1 MFSLPWL
8 LTGIALG
15 AVSVLPLV
23 VWRHKRDAKRTDE
36 ARKRAQ
42 TSERMAEIGNMTSGL
57 AHEIKNP
64 LSTVGL
70 NAQLLAEDIE
80 QLDAPEDEKGRITKR
95 LGSLSREVERLRG
108 ILDDFLQFA
117 GRMKLHKEDVNLC
130 DILGELEDFYHPQC
144 DTEHVVMRMQLP
156 DNPVVANV
164 DASLLKQAILNLL
177 INATHA
183 MQESAQ
189 KELMIRLETDDNE
202 ARIHVID
209 TGKGIEEERL
219 DEIFHPYVSSKQGG
233 TGLGLPTTM
242 RIAQEHG
249 GHIMVNSTV
258 GQGSDFILCV
268 PLHSTCV

>member
-1 MFSLPWL
+1 MFSWTWL
-8 LTGIALG
+8 IAGTALG
-15 AVSVLPLV
+15 AVSVLPFAF
-23 VWRHKRDAKRTDE
+23 WRHKRDAKRTDE

-42 TSERMAEIGNMTSGL
+42 VSERMAEIGNMTSGL

-70 NAQLLAEDIE
+70 NAQLLAEDIDH
-80 QLDAPEDEKGRITKR
+80 LDAHEKEKVKIIKR
-95 LGSLSREVERLRG
+95 LGSLSREVHRLKG

-117 GRMKLHKEDVNLC
+117 GRMKLHREKIDLREVLSD
-130 DILGELEDFYHPQC
+130 LEDFYQPQC
-144 DTEHVVMRMQLP
+144 DSESIVLRMQMP
-156 DNPVVANV
+156 KEPVIANV

-183 MQESAQ
+183 MGESEQ
-189 KELMIRLETDDNE
+189 KELMIRLEENASE
-202 ARIHVID
+202 ACIHIID
-209 TGKGIEEERL
+209 TGKGIEEVHI
-219 DEIFHPYVSSKQGG
+219 DEIFHPYVSNKQGG

-249 GHIMVNSTV
+249 GHIRVNSTV

-268 PLHSTCV
+268 PLHE

>member
-1 MFSLPWL
+1 MFSVPWL

-23 VWRHKRDAKRTDE
+23 VWLHKRDQKKTDE

-42 TSERMAEIGNMTSGL
+42 VSERMAEIGNMTSGL

-80 QLDAPEDEKGRITKR
+80 HLDAPEDEKGRITKR
-95 LGSLSREVERLRG
+95 LGALSREVERLRG

-117 GRMKLHKEDVNLC
+117 GRMKLHREEVDLC
-130 DILGELEDFYHPQC
+130 EILGELEDFYHPQC
-144 DTEHVVMRMQLP
+144 DQDGVVMRMQLP
-156 DNPVVANV
+156 QHPVIATI

-177 INATHA
+177 INASHA
-183 MQESAQ
+183 MAESDQ
-189 KELMIRLETDDNE
+189 KELMIRLEVVNNE
-202 ARIHVID
+202 ARIHIID
-209 TGKGIEEERL
+209 TGKGIEEERI
-219 DEIFHPYVSSKQGG
+219 DKIFHPYVSSKRGG

-249 GHIMVNSTV
+249 GHITVNSTV
-258 GQGSDFILCV
+258 GQGSDFIV
-268 PLHSTCV
+268 RIPLHSS

>member
-1 MFSLPWL
+1 MFSWTWL
-8 LTGIALG
+8 VAGTAIG
-15 AVSVLPLV
+15 AVSVLPYTF
-23 VWRHKRDAKRTDE
+23 WRHKRDAKRTDE

-42 TSERMAEIGNMTSGL
+42 ASERMAEIGNMTSGL

-80 QLDAPEDEKGRITKR
+80 HLEAPESDKVKITKR

-117 GRMKLHKEDVNLC
+117 GRIKLHKEEVDLRSVLE
-130 DILGELEDFYHPQC
+130 ELEDFYHPQC
-144 DTEHVVMRMQLP
+144 DSEAVVMRMQLP
-156 DNPVVANV
+156 QAPVLANV
-164 DASLLKQAILNLL
+164 DASLLKQALLNLL

-183 MQESAQ
+183 MAESEQ
-189 KELMIRLETDDNE
+189 KELMIRLECNANE
-202 ARIHVID
+202 ARIHIID
-209 TGKGIEEERL
+209 TGKGIEEERI
-219 DEIFHPYVSSKQGG
+219 DEIFHPYVASKRGG

-249 GHIMVNSTV
+249 GHITVNSTV
-258 GQGSDFILCV
+258 GQGSDFTVCV
-268 PLHSTCV
+268 PKG

>member
-8 LTGIALG
+8 ITGIVLG
-15 AVSVLPLV
+15 AVSVLPWV
-23 VWRHKRDAKRTDE
+23 VWRHKRDKRRADE
-36 ARKRAQ
+36 ARVRAQ
-42 TSERMAEIGNMTSGL
+42 ASERMAEIGNMTSGL

-80 QLDAPEDEKGRITKR
+80 DLGVPSEEKGRITKR
-95 LGSLSREVERLRG
+95 LESLTREVERLRG

-117 GRMKLHKEDVNLC
+117 GRMKLHKEEVDLRVVLE
-130 DILGELEDFYHPQC
+130 ELEDFYHPQC
-144 DTEHVVMRMQLP
+144 DSEDVVLRMQLP
-156 DNPVVANV
+156 ENPVLANV

-183 MQESAQ
+183 MQESDQ
-189 KELMIRLETDDNE
+189 KELMIRLESDFE
-202 ARIHVID
+202 HAFIHIID
-209 TGKGIEEERL
+209 TGKGIEDERK
-219 DEIFHPYVSSKQGG
+219 DEIFHPYVSSKRGG

-249 GHIMVNSTV
+249 GHIEVNSV
-258 GQGSDFILCV
+258 VDKGSDFTVCV
-268 PLHSTCV
+268 PLQT

>member
-15 AVSVLPLV
+15 AVSVLPFV
-23 VWRHKRDAKRTDE
+23 VWAHNRDAKRTGE
-36 ARKRAQ
+36 ARRRAQ
-42 TSERMAEIGNMTSGL
+42 ASERMAEIGNMTSGL

-80 QLDAPEDEKGRITKR
+80 HLDAPEKEKVKITKR
-95 LGSLSREVERLRG
+95 LDSLSREVERLRG

-117 GRMKLHKEDVNLC
+117 GRMKLHKEEIDLC
-130 DILGELEDFYHPQC
+130 QVLRELDDFYHPQC
-144 DTEHVVMRMQLP
+144 DSEDIVMRMQLP
-156 DNPVVANV
+156 EHSVVANV

-183 MQESAQ
+183 MEGSEP
-189 KELMIRLETDDNE
+189 KELMVRLEEMSEE
-202 ARIHVID
+202 ARIHIID
-209 TGKGIEEERL
+209 TGKGIEEDRI
-219 DEIFHPYVSSKQGG
+219 DEIFHPYVSLKQGG

-249 GHIMVNSTV
+249 GHITVNSIV
-258 GQGSDFILCV
+258 GRGSDFIVCV
-268 PLHSTCV
+268 PLHSK

>member
-15 AVSVLPLV
+15 AVSVLPLLV
-23 VWRHKRDAKRTDE
+23 LRHKLDAKRTDE

-42 TSERMAEIGNMTSGL
+42 ASERMAEIGNMTSGL

-70 NAQLLAEDIE
+70 NAQLLAEDVE
-80 QLDAPEDEKGRITKR
+80 QLDVPENEKNKITKR
-95 LGSLSREVERLRG
+95 LESLSREVERLRG

-117 GRMKLHKEDVNLC
+117 GRIKLHKEEVDLC
-130 DILGELEDFYHPQC
+130 EVLGELEDFYHPQC
-144 DTEHVVMRMQLP
+144 DNENITLRMQLP
-156 DNPVVANV
+156 NHPVIANI

-183 MQESAQ
+183 MQESDQ
-189 KELMIRLETDDNE
+189 KELMIRLEDVNGE
-202 ARIHVID
+202 AFIHVID
-209 TGKGIEEERL
+209 TGKGIEEARM
-219 DEIFHPYVSSKQGG
+219 DEIFHPYVSSKRGG

-249 GHIMVNSTV
+249 GHITVNSTV

-268 PLHSTCV
+268 PLHHS

>member
-15 AVSVLPLV
+15 AVSVLPFI
-23 VWRHKRDAKRTDE
+23 VWAHKRDAKRTDE
-36 ARKRAQ
+36 ARRRAQ

-70 NAQLLAEDIE
+70 NAQLLVEDIE
-80 QLDAPEDEKGRITKR
+80 QLDAPEKEKVKITKR
-95 LGSLSREVERLRG
+95 LGALSREVERLRG

-117 GRMKLHKEDVNLC
+117 GRMKLHKEETDLC
-130 DILGELEDFYHPQC
+130 EVLRELDDFYQPQC
-144 DTEHVVMRMQLP
+144 DSEDIVMRIQLP
-156 DNPVVANV
+156 EHPVIANV

-183 MQESAQ
+183 MEGSEQR
-189 KELMIRLETDDNE
+189 ELMIRLEATGDE
-202 ARIHVID
+202 ALIHIID
-209 TGKGIEEERL
+209 TGKGIEKERF
-219 DEIFHPYVSSKQGG
+219 DEIFHPYVSSKRGG

-249 GHIMVNSTV
+249 GHITVNSSV
-258 GQGSDFILCV
+258 GQGSDFIVCV
-268 PLHSTCV
+268 PLS

>member
-1 MFSLPWL
+1 MFSLQWL

-15 AVSVLPLV
+15 AVSVLPFV
-23 VWRHKRDAKRTDE
+23 VWRHKCDKARTEE

-42 TSERMAEIGNMTSGL
+42 ASERMAEIGNMTSGL

-64 LSTVGL
+64 LSTIGL

-80 QLDAPEDEKGRITKR
+80 ELEAPESDKVKITKR

-117 GRMKLHKEDVNLC
+117 GRMKLHKEDVDLRVV
-130 DILGELEDFYHPQC
+130 LGELEDFYHPQC
-144 DTEHVVMRMQLP
+144 DSEDVVLRMQLP
-156 DNPVVANV
+156 DHPVTAHV

-183 MQESAQ
+183 IQESTT
-189 KELMIRLETDDNE
+189 KELMIRLECDANE
-202 ARIHVID
+202 ARIHIID
-209 TGKGIEEERL
+209 TGKGIEEERIN
-219 DEIFHPYVSSKQGG
+219 EIFHPYVSSKRGG

-249 GHIMVNSTV
+249 GHITVNSTV
-258 GQGSDFILCV
+258 GQGSDFIVCV
-268 PLHSTCV
+268 PLQA

>member
-1 MFSLPWL
+1 MLSLPWL
-8 LTGIALG
+8 LAGTALG
-15 AVSVLPLV
+15 AVSVLPFV
-23 VWRHKRDAKRTDE
+23 IWAHKRNAKRTAE

-70 NAQLLAEDIE
+70 NAQLLTEDIE
-80 QLDAPEDEKGRITKR
+80 HLDAPESEKNRITKR

-117 GRMKLHKEDVNLC
+117 GRMKLHKEEVDLRE
-130 DILGELEDFYHPQC
+130 ILGELEDFYHPQC
-144 DTEHVVMRMQLP
+144 DTERVVVRMQLP
-156 DNPVVANV
+156 DHPVVANV

-183 MQESAQ
+183 MEGSEQ
-189 KELMIRLETDDNE
+189 KELMIRLETNRDE
-202 ARIHVID
+202 AQIHIID
-209 TGKGIEEERL
+209 TGKGIESERI
-219 DEIFHPYVSSKQGG
+219 DEIFQPYVSSKRGG

-249 GHIMVNSTV
+249 GYITVNSTV
-258 GQGSDFILCV
+258 GQGSDFIVCV
-268 PLHSTCV
+268 PLHS

>member
-23 VWRHKRDAKRTDE
+23 IWRHKRDAKRTLE
-36 ARKRAQ
+36 ARKRADA
-42 TSERMAEIGNMTSGL
+42 SERMAEIGNMTSGL

-70 NAQLLAEDIE
+70 NAQLLAEDVE
-80 QLDAPEDEKGRITKR
+80 HLDAPEDEKGRITKR
-95 LGSLSREVERLRG
+95 LGALSREVERLRG

-117 GRMKLHKEDVNLC
+117 GRMKLHKEEVDLC
-130 DILGELEDFYHPQC
+130 KVLGELEDFYHPQC
-144 DTEHVVMRMQLP
+144 DSEHVVMRMQLP
-156 DNPVVANV
+156 DSPVMAEV
-164 DASLLKQAILNLL
+164 DSSLMKQAILNLM

-183 MQESAQ
+183 MEEGEQ
-189 KELMIRLETDDNE
+189 KELMIRLDVVGTE
-202 ARIHVID
+202 ANIHVID
-209 TGKGIEEERL
+209 TGKGIDSSRV
-219 DEIFHPYVSSKQGG
+219 DKIFHPYVSSKRGG

-249 GHIMVNSTV
+249 GHISVNSTV
-258 GQGSDFILCV
+258 GQGSDFVLSV
-268 PLHSTCV
+268 PLCSG

>member
-1 MFSLPWL
+1 MFSLTWL
-8 LTGIALG
+8 IAGIAIG
-15 AVSVLPLV
+15 AVSVLPYMF
-23 VWRHKRDAKRTDE
+23 WHRKRDAMRTDE

-80 QLDAPEDEKGRITKR
+80 HLEAPEGDKVKITKR

-117 GRMKLHKEDVNLC
+117 GRIKLHKEEVDLRVV
-130 DILGELEDFYHPQC
+130 LGELEDFYHPQC
-144 DTEHVVMRMQLP
+144 DSENIVMRVQLP
-156 DNPVVANV
+156 EESVFANV
-164 DASLLKQAILNLL
+164 DNSLLKQALLNLL

-183 MQESAQ
+183 MAESKQ
-189 KELMIRLETDDNE
+189 KELMVRLEVDNDE
-202 ARIHVID
+202 ARIHIID
-209 TGKGIEEERL
+209 TGKGIEEERF
-219 DEIFHPYVSSKQGG
+219 DEIFHPYVSSKRGG

-249 GHIMVNSTV
+249 GHITVNSTV
-258 GQGSDFILCV
+258 GQGSDFTLCV
-268 PLHSTCV
+268 PLHSS

>member
-1 MFSLPWL
+1 MFSPTWL

-23 VWRHKRDAKRTDE
+23 VWLHKRDAKRTTE

-42 TSERMAEIGNMTSGL
+42 VSERMAEIGNMTSGL

-80 QLDAPEDEKGRITKR
+80 HLEAPENEKSKITKR
-95 LGSLSREVERLRG
+95 LESLSREVERLRG

-117 GRMKLHKEDVNLC
+117 GRIKLHKEEVDLRKV
-130 DILGELEDFYHPQC
+130 LGELEDFYRPQC
-144 DTEHVVMRMQLP
+144 DNEDIVLRMQLP
-156 DNPVVANV
+156 DHPVIADV
-164 DASLLKQAILNLL
+164 DASLLKQALLNLL

-183 MQESAQ
+183 MQDNEHN
-189 KELMIRLETDDNE
+189 ELMIRLAEDSGE
-202 ARIHVID
+202 ALIHVID

-219 DEIFHPYVSSKQGG
+219 DEIFHPYVSSKRGG

-249 GHIMVNSTV
+249 GHITVNSTV
-258 GQGSDFILCV
+258 GQGSDFVVRV
-268 PLHSTCV
+268 PLRT

>member
-8 LTGIALG
+8 LAGIALG
-15 AVSVLPLV
+15 AVSVLPFV
-23 VWRHKRDAKRTDE
+23 VWAHKRDAKRTAE

-70 NAQLLAEDIE
+70 NAQLLTEDIE
-80 QLDAPEDEKGRITKR
+80 HLDAPESEKNRITKR

-117 GRMKLHKEDVNLC
+117 GRMKLHKEEVDLC
-130 DILGELEDFYHPQC
+130 EILGELEDFYHPQC
-144 DTEHVVMRMQLP
+144 DTEHVVVRMQLP
-156 DNPVVANV
+156 DHPVVANV

-183 MQESAQ
+183 MEGSEQ
-189 KELMIRLETDDNE
+189 KELMIRLETKRDE
-202 ARIHVID
+202 AQIHIID
-209 TGKGIEEERL
+209 TGKGIESERI
-219 DEIFHPYVSSKQGG
+219 DEIFQPYVSSKRGG

-249 GHIMVNSTV
+249 GYITVNSTV
-258 GQGSDFILCV
+258 GQGSDFIVCV
-268 PLHSTCV
+268 PLHS